1 MNTLHG
7 LLALRANERFVGFAY
22 ENLLLWIAWTCCHTR
37 PLLACVKAKSVC
49 FAMVGGLFFTPW
61 RSDAVFRAIGHP
73 DVHVQ
78 QGADVIA
85 LLVGEPVLITGGGDG
100 AIATE
105 ADRVAASIAVVAMLK
120 AGMMPM
126 LEVGTV
132 SREELQ
138 RCGGHMLAYFQTP
151 ERPDA
156 ISILRFSG
164 LQLLFGE

>member
-1 MNTLHG
+1 M
-7 LLALRANERFVGFAY
+7 
-22 ENLLLWIAWTCCHTR
+22 
-37 PLLACVKAKSVC
+37 
-49 FAMVGGLFFTPW
+49 MGGLFSTHGK
-61 RSDAVFRAIGHP
+61 SDAVFRAIGHP

-78 QGADVIA
+78 QGADVVA
-85 LLVGEPVLITGGGDG
+85 LLVGKPVLITGGGDG
-100 AIATE
+100 AIAAE
-105 ADRVAASIAVVAMLK
+105 ADGLAASIAVVAMLK

-156 ISILRFSG
+156 VSSLRFSG
-164 LQLLFGE
+164 LQLLFWE